1 MELYEFGVGQLA
13 EAFEKGIASPSE
25 ALSSVLERIAGL
37 EGEVRAFLLTD
48 EEGARKAAAKAD
60 GLWLA
65 ARKGGT
71 KPSALTGMPFV
82 LKDNICTKGTRTSCG
97 SRMLENFVP
106 PYDATVAVK
115 LASSVLLGKS
125 NMDEFAMG
133 SSTENSAFGPTK
145 NPWDTRAVPGGSSGG
160 SAACVSAGF
169 APFALGSDTGGSI
182 RQPAS
187 LCGVVGLKP
196 TYGRVS
202 RYGLVAFGS
211 SLDQIGPFARSVE
224 DAAMVFEAISGHDPK
239 DSTSSPRP
247 VPDVRKACSKGVKGM
262 RIGLPKEYFANGL
275 DPEVRDL
282 VMKAVLRLKDEG
294 AEIVEVSLPSSMYGL
309 AAYYLAATAE
319 ASSNLARFDGI
330 RYGLRDL
337 GAKDVVSA
345 MKRTRSQGFGDEVK
359 RRIMLGTYVLSAGY
373 YEAYYNKALKVRR
386 VLKDEFD
393 EAFAKCDAIAG
404 PTTPEVAFRF
414 GERTEHPLSM
424 YMSDIYTI
432 TANLIG
438 IPAISVPCGL
448 SKGLPVGLQLAARA
462 FDEETLFAAAAE
474 VERGSGFAGRIGGGA
489 R

>member
-13 EAFEKGIASPSE
+13 EAFEKGTASPSE

-115 LASSVLLGKS
+115 LAGSVLLGKS

-224 DAAMVFEAISGHDPK
+224 DAAMVFEAIAGYDPK

-393 EAFAKCDAIAG
+393 EAFAKCDAVAG